1 MMFGK
6 KSFYTYLKEF
16 VQEEPNERILGYYK
30 GWLTNSELLERI
42 ESTAWAFRSHGVRR
56 GSYVAVLTSRSPQ
69 SIIAML
75 ALQTLG
81 AVAVLTDPHKK
92 VRDFLKDSGVDIPVS
107 HILTNEDSAQGIW
120 DGDNMVLIDC
130 ATEETVAMDPLTL
143 PSNPCQE
150 EDHSGWN
157 PGFVIFT
164 SGSTGKSKAVILCQ
178 ANFEAAQIA
187 SIPLTPYA
195 RDDIALGILPMDHV
209 FGLVLM
215 SGTMIQRHALYLVK
229 EAGLDNMM
237 KVIQEVGITRMNGT
251 PQLYLAMCAMK
262 DKYDVSSLR
271 AGLIGSAP
279 FTLEQFCKIEND
291 LGMTLCPVYG
301 MSEFVAITSGDSHD
315 HQEIRGSSNGPICDM
330 NTGKILLDDGTEAE
344 PGQVGEI
351 CVDGPPR
358 MLGYFGV
365 PESGKGMLHTGDLGY
380 VDQRGHLHISGRKK
394 DIIIRNGNNLS
405 PRKIEEA
412 ILEVPGVKEVCV
424 MGIPDDKSG
433 EVPCAM
439 VVSAVSQEKIAEH
452 LRKVL
457 AKNEMPQGFLFVESM
472 PLLGSGKPDKQYVQK
487 ILTEHFKS

>member
-1 MMFGK
+1 MYGK
-6 KSFYTYLKEF
+6 KSFYTYLAEF
-16 VQEEPNERILGYYK
+16 VRDEPNEKILGCYK

-42 ESTAWAFRSHGVRR
+42 ESTAWAFRSHGVKR
-56 GSYVAVLTSRSPQ
+56 GDYVAMMTSRSPQ
-69 SIIAML
+69 SVIAML

-92 VRDFLKDSGVDIPVS
+92 VRDFLRDSGVDIPVS
-107 HILTNEDSAQGIW
+107 HILTNEDTAQGIW
-120 DGDNMVLIDC
+120 DGDNMMLTVC
-130 ATEETVAMDPLTL
+130 ATGETVPMDPLTL
-143 PSNPCQE
+143 PSNACPE
-150 EDHSGWN
+150 EDNSGWN
-157 PGFVIFT
+157 PGFIIFT

-215 SGTMIQRHALYLVK
+215 SGTMIQRHSLYLVK

-237 KVIQEVGITRMNGT
+237 QVIQDVGITRMNGT

-315 HQEIRGSSNGPICDM
+315 PQEIRGSSNGPICDM
-330 NTGKILLDDGTEAE
+330 NNGKILLDDGTEAE

-358 MLGYFGV
+358 MLGYFGD
-365 PESGKGMLHTGDLGY
+365 PASATGMLHTGDLGY
-380 VDQRGHLHISGRKK
+380 VDERGHLHISGRKK

-412 ILEVPGVKEVCV
+412 ILDVDGVKEVCV
-424 MGIPDDKSG
+424 MGIPDEKSG

-439 VVSAVSQEKIAEH
+439 VVGPASEEAIMEH
-452 LRKVL
+452 LRQVL
-457 AKNEMPQGFLFVESM
+457 AKNELPVGVMFVDAM
-472 PLLGSGKPDKQYVQK
+472 PLLASGKPDKQK
-487 ILTEHFKS
+487 ARDLMIAWKKG